1 MRSCSV
7 HHLKTTPSLEKCVDI
22 DFKIIE
28 WNGIEWNNM
37 EGALICSALLCA
49 HRVREV
55 VLAVLSLLLGPR
67 MDHDEA
73 TGARDSKQLPYRCCS
88 SI

>member
-1 MRSCSV
+1 MRSCPV

-22 DFKIIE
+22 DFKLSDFQDIE
-28 WNGIEWNNM
+28 WNGIIWR
-37 EGALICSALLCA
+37 GLCSALLCA

-73 TGARDSKQLPYRCCS
+73 TGARDSKQLPYRSCS